1 MPKASD
7 SSAAAGNI
15 LDEDGDNS
23 DWLELQNLSGED
35 VQLEVVTT
43 RVAASQQI
51 RSLRLSA
58 FDIAFICRTL
68 FPRAVDDLFSHLCV
82 LLLVMVYPS

>member
-7 SSAAAGNI
+7 SPAGNI

-35 VQLEVVTT
+35 VQLEVVKTELA
-43 RVAASQQI
+43 VSQI
-51 RSLRLSA
+51 YSLHSA
-58 FDIAFICRTL
+58 
-68 FPRAVDDLFSHLCV
+68 V
-82 LLLVMVYPS
+82 